1 MRSRISAVW
10 GEPAWTLKR
19 AAGARTDTSMTEE
32 LDWDEIRALAQ
43 QVIVR
48 GTPLELTDDTHAL
61 LLRSAREVAIRQ
73 EDAEDALRSVSTATT
88 LLAEI
93 RRRIRDG
100 SNRLSDALHRYYRL
114 RDAGDFA
121 GARKE
126 MEDILA
132 VEVVPLY
139 REQAEIVLKKLAKL
153 ERERQ
158 PRGE

>member
-1 MRSRISAVW
+1 
-10 GEPAWTLKR
+10 
-19 AAGARTDTSMTEE
+19 MTEE
-32 LDWDEIRALAQ
+32 IDWDELRALAQ
-43 QVIVR
+43 QVLVR
-48 GTPLELTDDTHAL
+48 GAPLELSDDTRVL
-61 LLRSAREVAIRQ
+61 LMRSAQQVAIRQ

-114 RDAGDFA
+114 RDAGDFS

-126 MEDILA
+126 MEGILA

-139 REQAEIVLKKLAKL
+139 REQAEIVLRKLAKL
-153 ERERQ
+153 ERGR
-158 PRGE
+158 

>member
-1 MRSRISAVW
+1 
-10 GEPAWTLKR
+10 
-19 AAGARTDTSMTEE
+19 MTEE
-32 LDWDEIRALAQ
+32 IDWDEIRALGQ
-43 QVIVR
+43 QVLVR
-48 GTPLELTDDTHAL
+48 GTPLELTDDTRAL
-61 LLRSAREVAIRQ
+61 LLRSAREVAISD
-73 EDAEDALRSVSTATT
+73 EDAADALRGVSTATT

-100 SNRLSDALHRYYRL
+100 SNRLSDALHRYYRR

-139 REQAEIVLKKLAKL
+139 REQAEIVLEKLAKL
-153 ERERQ
+153 ERNR
-158 PRGE
+158 